1 MDARYE
7 PFCFAD
13 PVFYDTP
20 ERWQRTVADF
30 AAAGGPVPAGWH
42 REDRDLWA
50 VDQPEGVRLPLQGW
64 KIHVSATPANAE
76 RVLEKVCEYC
86 FDRGVAFKFLRGPA
100 ALLMQ
105 NSKYAPRGAS
115 GKLLTLYPLDE
126 VALERTLTELDAI
139 VGGEPGPYVL
149 SDLRWNDGP
158 LYTRFGAFAE
168 FYHVGAD
175 GSRELALRRPDGS
188 MESDRRGPVFSVPDW
203 VKLPACLEPQLAA
216 RDAQRFDLP
225 YQIERVLHFSNGGGI
240 YLGRPNDP
248 RVADGGK
255 VVLKEGRPHSGLD
268 QGGIDAIARLRHEHA
283 ILDRLRGLDCVPEV
297 VEYATAWEHHFLV
310 ETFVEGETLNA
321 AFVREYPLVHPSQ
334 SPEKLAEY
342 ANWAVRVTDE
352 VERALDAVHQRG
364 IVFGDLHP
372 NNVMLGP
379 DGRVVF
385 LDFELASPADDYKP
399 PRLGAGGFAAPRT
412 LRGFDVDRYA
422 LASLRIWLLMPLV
435 AMMHLDREKA
445 GQLMDA
451 GRALFPLP
459 ENYFDER
466 YFSSGTLETVSSRAA
481 DSTVRAGENGA
492 SGRRRAHPATLLDP
506 AGPYD
511 WAALRA
517 SLSAGIA
524 VAATPDRTDRLFPGD
539 IEQFRH
545 GGHGHSLAYGAA
557 GVLYALHEAGAQI
570 DPEQADWLV
579 DASRRDAV
587 KPGALIGTHGTAY
600 ALDVIGRR
608 NEALQLLD
616 RLADAKLTSAGI
628 EDGLLDL
635 TEGLAG
641 IGLVDL
647 HFARSTGESAWRD
660 SALRAAD
667 RLAEQLAAR
676 GPRRA
681 ERMGEAR
688 EGLAHGA
695 SGAALLAVRLYEETG
710 DPGLLDLAQT
720 ALRRDLDA
728 CRDME
733 DGTVQVADGDR
744 VLPYIE
750 TGSTGIGIVLRDYLA
765 HRPDSPLAAIEPGI
779 ARACDVDFVIQPGLF
794 NGRAGLIAY
803 LTSLRDAGVDLGDL
817 DLSAVLD
824 RQIRRLMWHAVSYQ
838 GHLAFPGDQ
847 LLRLSTDLA
856 SGSAGVLLALNAA
869 LGTGIA
875 LPLGAT
881 GHANRGTNNSADTS
895 VGARAHD
902 GAHID
907 SRPSGR
913 EMARD

>member
-13 PVFYDTP
+13 PVFYDAP

-30 AAAGGPVPAGWH
+30 AAAGQPVPTGWR

-50 VDQPEGVRLPLQGW
+50 VYQLEDVRLPLQGW
-64 KIHVSATPANAE
+64 KIHVSATPQNAE
-76 RVLEKVCEYC
+76 QVLEKVCGYC
-86 FDRGVAFKFLRGPA
+86 FDRRIAFKFLRGPA

-126 VALERTLTELDAI
+126 VELERTLTELDAI

-149 SDLRWNDGP
+149 SDLRWNAGP

-168 FYHVGAD
+168 FYHVGTD

-188 MESDRRGPVFSVPDW
+188 MESDRRGPVFCVPDW

-225 YQIERVLHFSNGGGI
+225 YQIESVLHFSNGGGI

-248 RVADGGK
+248 QVAGGGK

-268 QGGIDAIARLRHEHA
+268 QGGVDAIARLRHEHQ
-283 ILDRLRGLDCVPEV
+283 ILDRLRGLECVPEV

-334 SPEKLAEY
+334 SPEKIAEY
-342 ANWAVRVTDE
+342 ASWAVRIAGQVQQ
-352 VERALDAVHQRG
+352 ALEAVHRRG

-372 NNVMLGP
+372 NNVMLRP
-379 DGRVVF
+379 DGGVVF
-385 LDFELASPADDYKP
+385 LDFELASPADDYTP
-399 PRLGAGGFAAPRT
+399 PRLGAGGFAAPRS

-451 GRALFPLP
+451 ALALFPLP
-459 ENYFDER
+459 ENYFDTR
-466 YFSSGTLETVSSRAA
+466 YFTAETFESVSSAAA
-481 DSTVRAGENGA
+481 DFDGA
-492 SGRRRAHPATLLDP
+492 ESGGARVHPATLLNP
-506 AGPYD
+506 AGSHD
-511 WAALRA
+511 WPALRA

-524 VAATPDRTDRLFPGD
+524 ATATPDRADRLFPGD

-557 GVLYALHEAGAQI
+557 GVLYALHVSGTRV
-570 DPEQADWLV
+570 DPEQVDWLV
-579 DASRRDAV
+579 DASWRDSV
-587 KPGALIGTHGTAY
+587 KPGALTGTHGTAY
-600 ALDVIGRR
+600 ALDVLGRQE
-608 NEALQLLD
+608 EALQLLD

-635 TEGLAG
+635 AEGLAG

-647 HFARSTGESAWRD
+647 HFAGSTRESAWRD

-676 GPRRA
+676 GPRQA

-710 DPGLLDLAQT
+710 DTGLLDLAET

-728 CRDME
+728 CQNMA
-733 DGTVQVADGDR
+733 DGTVQVTDGDR
-744 VLPYIE
+744 VLPYLEI
-750 TGSTGIGIVLRDYLA
+750 GSTGIGIVLRDYLA
-765 HRPDSPLAAIEPGI
+765 HRSDSPLAAIERGI
-779 ARACDVDFVIQPGLF
+779 AKACDVDFVIQPGLF

-803 LTSLRDAGVDLGDL
+803 LTRLRDANVDLGDL
-817 DLSAVLD
+817 DVGAVLD
-824 RQIRRLMWHAVSYQ
+824 RQIRRLTWHAVSYH
-838 GHLAFPGDQ
+838 GNLAFPGDQ

-856 SGSAGVLLALNAA
+856 SGSAGVLLALGAA
-869 LGTGIA
+869 LGRSPGLPFGAGVDTGT
-875 LPLGAT
+875 P
-881 GHANRGTNNSADTS
+881 
-895 VGARAHD
+895 
-902 GAHID
+902 
-907 SRPSGR
+907 
-913 EMARD
+913 

>member
-30 AAAGGPVPAGWH
+30 AAAAGPVPAGWR

-50 VDQPEGVRLPLQGW
+50 VYQPEGVRLPLQGW

-76 RVLEKVCEYC
+76 RVLEKVCGYC
-86 FDRGVAFKFLRGPA
+86 FERGVAFKFLRGPA

-149 SDLRWNDGP
+149 SDLRWNEGP

-175 GSRELALRRPDGS
+175 GSRELALRRPDGT
-188 MESDRRGPVFSVPDW
+188 MESDRRGPVFALPDW
-203 VKLPACLEPQLAA
+203 VKLPACLEPQLTA

-248 RVADGGK
+248 QVAGGGK

-268 QGGIDAIARLRHEHA
+268 QGGVDAITRLRHEHA

-321 AFVREYPLVHPSQ
+321 AFVRDFPLVHPSQ
-334 SPEKLAEY
+334 GAEKLADY
-342 ANWAVRVTDE
+342 ARWAARIADN
-352 VERALDAVHQRG
+352 VERALDSVHQRG

-372 NNVMLGP
+372 NNVMVRP
-379 DGRVVF
+379 DGGVVF
-385 LDFELASPADDYKP
+385 LDFELASPADDYTP

-412 LRGFDVDRYA
+412 LRGFEVDRYA
-422 LASLRIWLLMPLV
+422 LASLRIWLFMPLV
-435 AMMHLDREKA
+435 AMMHLDRQKA

-451 GRALFPLP
+451 IRAVFPLP

-466 YFSSGTLETVSSRAA
+466 YFNSATFETVSSRAA
-481 DSTVRAGENGA
+481 DSAALAGANDRRDE
-492 SGRRRAHPATLLDP
+492 SDESVVRRAHPAMLLDP
-506 AGPYD
+506 AGSHD
-511 WAALRA
+511 WPALRA

-524 VAATPDRTDRLFPGD
+524 AAATPDRTDRLFPGD
-539 IEQFRH
+539 IEQFSH

-557 GVLYALHEAGAQI
+557 GVLYALHTAGVQI
-570 DPEQADWLV
+570 DPEQADWLIE
-579 DASRRDAV
+579 ASWRDPL
-587 KPGALIGTHGTAY
+587 KPGALIGTHGAAY
-600 ALDVIGRR
+600 ALDVIGRQ

-628 EDGLLDL
+628 EDGLLDMA
-635 TEGLAG
+635 EGLAG

-647 HFARSTGESAWRD
+647 HFARSTGESGWRD

-667 RLAEQLAAR
+667 RLAEQLAVR
-676 GPRRA
+676 GPRQA

-710 DPGLLDLAQT
+710 DTGLLDLAET

-728 CRDME
+728 CRNMA

-744 VLPYIE
+744 VLPYLEI
-750 TGSTGIGIVLRDYLA
+750 GSTGIGVVLRDYLA
-765 HRPDSPLAAIEPGI
+765 YRPDSPLTAIEPGI

-794 NGRAGLIAY
+794 NGRAGLITY
-803 LTSLRDAGVDLGDL
+803 LARLLDADVDLGDL
-817 DLSAVLD
+817 DAAAVLD
-824 RQIRRLMWHAVSYQ
+824 RQIRRLMWHAVSYK

-847 LLRLSTDLA
+847 LLRLSMDLA

-869 LGTGIA
+869 LGTGTG
-875 LPLGAT
+875 LPFSTSYRAGT
-881 GHANRGTNNSADTS
+881 G
-895 VGARAHD
+895 VGARAHS
-902 GAHID
+902 GAHTD

>member
-13 PVFYDTP
+13 PVFYDAP

-30 AAAGGPVPAGWH
+30 AAAGQPVPAGWR

-50 VDQPEGVRLPLQGW
+50 IYQLDDVRLPVQGW
-64 KIHVSATPANAE
+64 KIHVSATPQNAE
-76 RVLEKVCEYC
+76 RVLEKVCGYC
-86 FDRGVAFKFLRGPA
+86 FERRIAFKFLRGPA

-126 VALERTLTELDAI
+126 VELERTLTELDAI

-149 SDLRWNDGP
+149 SDLRWNAGP

-225 YQIERVLHFSNGGGI
+225 YQIESVLHFSNGGGI
-240 YLGRPNDP
+240 YLGKPNDP
-248 RVADGGK
+248 LAAGGGK

-268 QGGIDAIARLRHEHA
+268 QGGIDAIARLRHERE
-283 ILDRLRGLDCVPEV
+283 ILDRLRGLECVPEV

-334 SPEKLAEY
+334 SAEKIAEY
-342 ANWAVRVTDE
+342 ADWVVQIAGRVE
-352 VERALDAVHQRG
+352 QALDAVHGRG

-372 NNVMLGP
+372 NNVMLRP
-379 DGRVVF
+379 DGGVVF
-385 LDFELASPADDYKP
+385 LDFELASPVDDYKP
-399 PRLGAGGFAAPRT
+399 PRLGAGGFAAPRS

-445 GQLMDA
+445 GQLMA
-451 GRALFPLP
+451 AARALFPLP
-459 ENYFDER
+459 EDYFDTR
-466 YFSSGTLETVSSRAA
+466 YLNAETFESVSSAAA
-481 DSTVRAGENGA
+481 DSGA
-492 SGRRRAHPATLLDP
+492 RTGARVHPATLLNP
-506 AGPYD
+506 AGAHD
-511 WAALRA
+511 WLALCA

-524 VAATPDRTDRLFPGD
+524 AAATPDRADRLFPGD

-557 GVLYALHEAGAQI
+557 GVLYALHVSGTQV
-570 DPEQADWLV
+570 DPEHVDWLV
-579 DASRRDAV
+579 DATWRGAV
-587 KPGALIGTHGTAY
+587 KPGALIGTHGAAY
-600 ALDVIGRR
+600 ALDVLGRR
-608 NEALQLLD
+608 EEALQLLD
-616 RLADAKLTSAGI
+616 RLETAKLTSAGI
-628 EDGLLDL
+628 EDGLLGL
-635 TEGLAG
+635 AEGLAG

-647 HFARSTGESAWRD
+647 HFARSTGESGWRD

-667 RLAEQLAAR
+667 RLAEQLAAQ

-695 SGAALLAVRLYEETG
+695 SGAALFAVRLYEETG
-710 DPGLLDLAQT
+710 DPALLDLAET

-728 CRDME
+728 CRNMA
-733 DGTVQVADGDR
+733 DGTVQVTDGDR
-744 VLPYIE
+744 VLPYLEI
-750 TGSTGIGIVLRDYLA
+750 GSTGVGIVLRDYLV

-779 ARACDVDFVIQPGLF
+779 AKSCDVDFVIQPGLF

-803 LTSLRDAGVDLGDL
+803 LTRLRDADVDLGDL
-817 DLSAVLD
+817 DVGAVLE
-824 RQIRRLMWHAVSYQ
+824 RQIRRLTWHAVSYR

-856 SGSAGVLLALNAA
+856 SGSAGVLLALGAA
-869 LGTGIA
+869 LGTGPG
-875 LPLGAT
+875 LPFSAT
-881 GHANRGTNNSADTS
+881 GVGIGVNASAGAGASTNTGTD
-895 VGARAHD
+895 
-902 GAHID
+902 
-907 SRPSGR
+907 
-913 EMARD
+913 